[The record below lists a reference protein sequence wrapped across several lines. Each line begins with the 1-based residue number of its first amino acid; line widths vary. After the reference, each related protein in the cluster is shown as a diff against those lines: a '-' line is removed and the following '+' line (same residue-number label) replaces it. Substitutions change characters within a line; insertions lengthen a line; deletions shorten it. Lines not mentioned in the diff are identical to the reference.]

1 MDLTI
6 VSTGLLLGMLAIYGL
21 VRRVPAN
28 LAYIRTGLGKDN
40 LLLANRWY
48 LALPI
53 LYRTKVAYL
62 HNFTIPVIATGESA
76 LITTDPLKLDIKLA
90 LVCRISASEMAIKQ
104 AIEGFRGEP
113 ELAKVFIQQRCL
125 NLMQTLASQSVLA
138 NVLKNPIRFESQL
151 FERLVPELALLGI
164 EPLLVSICSISQ
176 TNLAY
181 YNPNSSLLDAQALL
195 VFKQQRLEHEYQLHQ
210 SMSQTAL
217 AVKHLELE
225 ATQKLA
231 TWQTQTNLAV
241 LEQKRYELELSS
253 KIEHELAEMAAA
265 QQLAL
270 GMMQQDLIELQQ
282 HKHLGT
288 QSSQLVAAV

>member
-6 VSTGLLLGMLAIYGL
+6 VGIGLLLGVLAICGL

-28 LAYIRTGLGKDN
+28 LAYIRTGLGKDT
-40 LLLANRWY
+40 LLLANSWY

-53 LYRTKVAYL
+53 LYRTKVAHL
-62 HNFTIPVIATGESA
+62 NNFTIPVIATGESA
-76 LITTDPLKLDIKLA
+76 LITTDPLKLDIKLV

-113 ELAKVFIQQRCL
+113 ELAKTFIQQRCL

-138 NVLKNPIRFESQL
+138 SVLKNPVRFESQL
-151 FERLVPELALLGI
+151 FECLVPELALLGI

-270 GMMQQDLIELQQ
+270 GMMQQDLVEFQQ
-282 HKHLGT
+282 HKHL
-288 QSSQLVAAV
+288 QSSQLVAAA

>member
-6 VSTGLLLGMLAIYGL
+6 FGIVLLLGILALYSL

-28 LAYIRTGLGKDN
+28 LAYIRTGLGKDT

-53 LYRTKVAYL
+53 LYRKKVVHL
-62 HNFTIPVIATGESA
+62 HNFTVPVIATRESA

-104 AIEGFRGEP
+104 ASEGFSGEP
-113 ELAKVFIQQRCL
+113 ELAKAFIQQRCL
-125 NLMQTLASQSVLA
+125 NLMQMLASQSALA
-138 NVLKNPIRFESQL
+138 TVLKNPVRFESQL

-164 EPLLVSICSISQ
+164 EPLLVSICSISP

-181 YNPNSSLLDAQALL
+181 YNPSSSLLDAQALL

-253 KIEHELAEMAAA
+253 KIEHELAEMAVA

-270 GMMQQDLIELQQ
+270 EMMQQDLVEFQQ
-282 HKHLGT
+282 HPHLST
-288 QSSQLVAAV
+288 QSSQLVPAA